1 MRILRVEYQG
11 LSFYARLEDDTLYC
25 LDASK
30 GLSDPIALEDVT
42 FLSPVTP
49 TKVICLAVNYRAHA
63 AEVGREIPD
72 EPVLFLK
79 PPSAVIKSGDPIILP
94 LVSNR
99 VDFEGELVVVMGR
112 HCKNLKP
119 EEVPANIFGYTCGL
133 DITARDL
140 QQKDGLFARAKGFDT
155 FAPIGPWIET
165 HVPDPNNIEI
175 TTSVNGEIKQQG
187 NTSDMI
193 FSTLEAV
200 SSISQVMTLFPG
212 DVIFTGTPP
221 GIGPLA
227 EGDEVRVDIE
237 GVGMLI
243 NSVVAEK
250 NQSSGASSGGTIH

>member
-11 LSFYARLEDDTLYC
+11 MSFYARLEDDELHC
-25 LDASK
+25 LDAAK
-30 GLSDPIALEDVT
+30 GITSPIPLQDVA

-79 PPSAVIKSGDPIILP
+79 PPSSVIRSGDPIILP
-94 LVSNR
+94 LASHR

-140 QQKDGLFARAKGFDT
+140 QKKDGLFARAKGFDT

-165 HVPDPNNIEI
+165 HVTNPNNLSI
-175 TTSVNGEIKQQG
+175 TTTVNGEVKQEG
-187 NTSDMI
+187 NTADMI
-193 FSTLEAV
+193 FSPSDAIAY
-200 SSISQVMTLFPG
+200 ISRIMTLFPG

-227 EGDEVRVDIE
+227 DGDEVRVDIE

-243 NSVVAEK
+243 NPVVAEK